1 MKFNEVLDSIKKGN
15 FQEAI
20 KILKHPQNLNNNN
33 FQIFYLLAVAYNGI
47 KDIDQSIENLYKCIN
62 LKPDFIQGLEFLA
75 ELNLLKGNLK
85 DAEKIFSKILEIDK
99 NHLSTLYKL
108 LNIND
113 KEVSESVQ
121 ENIKKLINNKKIS
134 DENKALGFFI
144 LADSE
149 KKNKNYKLEMNYL
162 NKSHEYYF
170 NYKLKSNKQSLFY
183 YSKIISRF
191 YNAILYSGDKKKVL
205 DEINPIFIIG
215 LPRSGSTL
223 IESIL
228 QSSKQK
234 IPSIGESSVINFSV
248 VNQIRDLIFEKNFQI
263 EEFKLNLN
271 LNSITKNIFSKL
283 NEIKILNNNKKT
295 YFIDKSLENFFY
307 IEIILKIFPNA
318 KIINMNRDPRHSVIA
333 IYQKLLPLISW
344 SNSINDI
351 LNYIDNYLKIIK
363 FYKKKYPKKIY
374 DLSLEDLSREPEI
387 ITKKVFK
394 FCEIEWTSA
403 CLKYYE
409 NKDLISRTSSNVQIR
424 KKIFRY
430 DNKKFKNYDFLLR
443 NFVKKY
449 PWLNN

>member
-1 MKFNEVLDSIKKGN
+1 
-15 FQEAI
+15 
-20 KILKHPQNLNNNN
+20 
-33 FQIFYLLAVAYNGI
+33 
-47 KDIDQSIENLYKCIN
+47 
-62 LKPDFIQGLEFLA
+62 
-75 ELNLLKGNLK
+75 
-85 DAEKIFSKILEIDK
+85 
-99 NHLSTLYKL
+99 
-108 LNIND
+108 
-113 KEVSESVQ
+113 
-121 ENIKKLINNKKIS
+121 
-134 DENKALGFFI
+134 
-144 LADSE
+144 
-149 KKNKNYKLEMNYL
+149 MNYL

-234 IPSIGESSVINFSV
+234 IPSIGESSIINFSV
-248 VNQIRDLIFEKNFQI
+248 VNQIRDLVFEEDFKI
-263 EEFKLNLN
+263 ENFKLNLN
-271 LNSITKNIFSKL
+271 LNSITQNIFSKL
-283 NEIKILNNNKKT
+283 NEIKIFNNDKNI

-363 FYKKKYPKKIY
+363 FYKKKYPEKIY
-374 DLSLEDLSREPEI
+374 DLSLEDLSKDPEI

-394 FCEIEWTSA
+394 FCEIEWTSS

-409 NKDLISRTSSNVQIR
+409 RKDLISKTSSNVQIR
-424 KKIFRY
+424 KKIFKY
-430 DNKKFKNYDFLLR
+430 DNKKFKNYEFLLH
-443 NFVKKY
+443 NFLKKY
-449 PWLNN
+449 PWLNS